1 MNIDLWLLVIIVF
14 CLLHLL
20 FLLFLLSRYSIA
32 VSIV

>member
-1 MNIDLWLLVIIVF
+1 MNIDLRLLVIIVF